1 MNIKMA
7 PKKLLQIK
15 NIEEINSDKERA
27 INQRT
32 NP

>member
-1 MNIKMA
+1 MA

-15 NIEEINSDKERA
+15 NIEELNADKERA